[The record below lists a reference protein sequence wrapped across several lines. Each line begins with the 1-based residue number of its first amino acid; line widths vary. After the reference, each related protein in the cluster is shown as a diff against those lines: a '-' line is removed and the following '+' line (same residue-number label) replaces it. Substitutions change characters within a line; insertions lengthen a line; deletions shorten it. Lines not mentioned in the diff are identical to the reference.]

1 MPPLTVFPIEGVPE
15 VRAGDVLAELLV
27 AAAQEQGTPF
37 EPADCVVVTQK
48 VVSKAEGRVVP
59 LDASDT
65 EARRALIESESV
77 RVLRRRDELIISE
90 TRHGFVCANAGIDLS
105 NIPDGQA
112 ALLPVDPDRSARRIR
127 DGIRA
132 RAGVDVGVIVSD
144 TFGRAWRVGLTDVAI
159 GVAGLAAVVALR
171 GQSDAHGRELQ
182 VTEIALADEIAG
194 TAELVKGKAAQV
206 PAAVVRGLDA
216 EWFREGSARE
226 LVRPPAE
233 DLFR

>member
-37 EPADCVVVTQK
+37 EPDDCVVVTQK

-59 LDASDT
+59 LDASDPG
-65 EARRALIESESV
+65 ARRALIESESV

-112 ALLPVDPDRSARRIR
+112 ALLPVDPDRSAQRIR

-132 RAGVDVGVIVSD
+132 HAGVDVGVIVSD

-159 GVAGLAAVVALR
+159 GVAGRAPPGGPR
-171 GQSDAHGRELQ
+171 GPARPPPPPG
-182 VTEIALADEIAG
+182 
-194 TAELVKGKAAQV
+194 
-206 PAAVVRGLDA
+206 PAAPA
-216 EWFREGSARE
+216 APPPASARPPPPPHGQKPAGAAGGGPGPP
-226 LVRPPAE
+226 RP
-233 DLFR
+233 